1 MRTAMIAILYFSTV
15 PSLWAKRMPSSPIQR
30 PLILR
35 GQTGT
40 AAFSFPLTA
49 PGAPSLDLSWSVSEI
64 VDHRRSRLTIEVD
77 QRPVRTVWFS
87 AISEGKTRGRWKLNL
102 GVLQTG
108 FHTVKVKVNLSVPG
122 DPCLRRHEDGAWLQ
136 LHPNSVLTL
145 PLAPPSSARATI
157 ADLPGALR
165 TSQGGF
171 VRMVLPSGLSKSTVL
186 ATLEGYDLLRGWG
199 LKPTLDSSVKPAL
212 VLQTLEKSPA
222 APSPAAWALEH
233 APTEARAAVAMQG
246 DTLTIVSRSPA
257 DLAGAVRQ
265 LGQRRVRSICPLE
278 SPCLLGRQAEVSRP
292 PPDVEPDESR
302 VLDLEALGHP
312 RGWLAKGSGVHK
324 LRFVYAPKKWW
335 QIDRSPEL
343 DLSIRLPEA
352 SVLSSKL
359 TTLTVLLNER
369 PLGTWHLGRGTPRTN
384 LKARVPE
391 AFWGDE
397 AWSFEVVVR
406 LSPKEEL
413 PCDALNERA
422 IWAVVEAK
430 SSLTIERR
438 ESLHGGIASFFE
450 GAKRQRPSLIWIP
463 FSGWQEVLAIASL
476 LHPFSLETPDQSW
489 RWAVAPAPEEQR
501 SIAIVGASEV
511 HRGELR
517 KIISDREAW
526 WLDASESLGIPL
538 AEVESTA
545 RISTDSNT
553 RLALQ
558 IGSTAGRDWSAAPDY
573 RALRGRHALWVN
585 QRWHSLG
592 PSNDQQH
599 RTVRRTQTERI
610 EHRAQ
615 SDRARIRRTV
625 NLIWSAAAV
634 CALLGLVLY
643 RRRKPKQQLGD
654 GRDIEAMSP
663 AETGS

>member
-1 MRTAMIAILYFSTV
+1 MRTAILAILYFSTV
-15 PSLWAKRMPSSPIQR
+15 PPLWAKRMPSSPIQR
-30 PLILR
+30 PLLLR

-40 AAFSFPLTA
+40 ATFSFLLA
-49 PGAPSLDLSWSVSEI
+49 AAGVPSLDLSWSVSEI
-64 VDHRRSRLTIEVD
+64 VDHRKSRLTVEVD
-77 QRPVRTVWFS
+77 QRPVRTVWLS

-102 GVLQTG
+102 GESQAG
-108 FHTVKVKVNLSVPG
+108 FHTVKVKAKLSVPG
-122 DPCLRRHEDGAWLQ
+122 DPCLRRHEEGAWLQ

-145 PLAPPSSARATI
+145 PVAPSSARATI
-157 ADLPGALR
+157 ADLPEALR
-165 TSQGGF
+165 ISQGGF
-171 VRMVLPSGLSKSTVL
+171 VRMVLPSELSQSTVL
-186 ATLEGYDLLRGWG
+186 AALEAYDLLRGWG

-212 VLQTLEKSPA
+212 VLQTLEKSPG

-233 APTEARAAVAMQG
+233 APIEARAAAAMQG

-265 LGQRRVRSICPLE
+265 LGQRRVRSICPVE
-278 SPCLLGRQAEVSRP
+278 SPCLLGRQTAVSRP
-292 PPDVEPDESR
+292 APELEPNGSR

-324 LRFVYAPKKWW
+324 LRFVYAPKNWW
-335 QIDRSPEL
+335 RIDRSPEL
-343 DLSIRLPEA
+343 DLSVRLPKA

-391 AFWGDE
+391 AFWRDDT
-397 AWSFEVVVR
+397 WSFEVVVR
-406 LSPKEEL
+406 LFPEEEL
-413 PCDALNERA
+413 PCDTLDERA

-430 SSLTIERR
+430 SSLTVERR
-438 ESLHGGIASFFE
+438 ESLQGGIASFFE
-450 GAKRQRPSLIWIP
+450 EAKKQRPSLIWPP
-463 FSGWQEVLAIASL
+463 FSGWREVLAIASL
-476 LHPFSLETPDQSW
+476 LHPFSLETPTQSW
-489 RWAVAPAPEEQR
+489 RWAIAPAPEEQR
-501 SIAIVGASEV
+501 SIAIVDANEV
-511 HRGELR
+511 HRGELSQ
-517 KIISDREAW
+517 INSVREAW

-538 AEVESTA
+538 AEVENTA
-545 RISTDSNT
+545 RISTESKT
-553 RLALQ
+553 RLVLQ
-558 IGSTAGRDWSAAPDY
+558 IGSTAGRGWSVAPDY

-592 PSNDQQH
+592 TPNDQGH
-599 RTVRRTQTERI
+599 RTVRRTHKERT

-615 SDRARIRRTV
+615 SDQARLRRSV

-634 CALLGLVLY
+634 FVLLGLVLY
-643 RRRKPKQQLGD
+643 WRRKPKQQLGD